1 MKFARILYY
10 ILAVCSLAVSGYTVY
25 HTTVTGENLLYA
37 IVFSALLL
45 VMAAVGFVRTKST
58 PETAGKIAAF
68 SSFIGVFTYFNLKIM
83 SHVKIPN
90 NYSFILRDEAHILA
104 KYLFFAAIVFAAVM
118 TVIAMVVSKKHSDL
132 VPSKPVRTLGL
143 FAIMLCAIY
152 LLALTVLSGIA
163 FVLFL
168 NISGGV
174 IYDTLLII
182 AIAVSLAVTVALTVF
197 ALKTSSL
204 SVITANA
211 SLMALICVILYDG
224 TADTIYSSFMSLNN
238 TENSAVTVYNIIFIC
253 LLVIEVLVCAYAIT
267 SALATPK
274 EQTADGESTDLPP
287 VETE

>member
-45 VMAAVGFVRTKST
+45 VMAVVGFIKIKST
-58 PETAGKIAAF
+58 PANAGKIAAF
-68 SSFIGVFTYFNLKIM
+68 SSFIGVFTYFNLQIM
-83 SHVKIPN
+83 SRVKIPN
-90 NYSFILRDEAHILA
+90 NYSFVLRNEAHILA

-118 TVIAMVVSKKHSDL
+118 TVIAMAVSKKHSDL
-132 VPSKPVRTLGL
+132 VPCKHVRTAGL
-143 FAIMLCAIY
+143 FAIMICAIY
-152 LLALTVLSGIA
+152 LLALTVLSVIA
-163 FVLFL
+163 IVIFA

-174 IYDTLLII
+174 IYNTFLII
-182 AIAVSLAVTVALTVF
+182 VIAVSLAVTVALTVF

-211 SLMALICVILYDG
+211 SLMALICAILYDG
-224 TADTIYSSFMSLNN
+224 TVDTIYSSFMSLIN
-238 TENSAVTVYNIIFIC
+238 TGSSAITAYNTIFMC

-267 SALATPK
+267 SALVTSK
-274 EQTADGESTDLPP
+274 EHTAVGENTDLPP
-287 VETE
+287 IEAE